1 MKFLAIILFSLLSI
15 LWYYISWEY
24 FRINHLN
31 INQYNSNIIT
41 AILLAGTFL
50 FWFLLSKIINKN
62 KFITDINKNK
72 KIESNYENEFFIPEI
87 KKIKENNSEI
97 FENNT
102 YLTKDSIDI
111 ILDEREEN
119 YKHKINLKKELLKE
133 KLENINKRIE
143 PVDNTLLNVANNIK
157 KNKKQDLKI
166 IEGIWPKLE
175 ILLNNNWIYSYK
187 DLENTEIKKLE
198 NILKNWWKRYLK
210 LHNPITWPKQAKL
223 AKEGKF
229 EELKNYQNKLVKWI
243 EK

>member
-1 MKFLAIILFSLLSI
+1 MKFLAIILFLLLSI
-15 LWYYISWEY
+15 LWYYISWE
-24 FRINHLN
+24 FLRVVHLD

-50 FWFLLSKIINKN
+50 FWFLLSKIVNKE
-62 KFITDINKNK
+62 KDIKTSDKTEDN
-72 KIESNYENEFFIPEI
+72 IYDYENEFFIPEI
-87 KKIKENNSEI
+87 KEVKEGEYKT
-97 FENNT
+97 FEDNT
-102 YLTKDSIDI
+102 DITKDSIDV
-111 ILDEREEN
+111 ILDEREKN
-119 YKHKINLKKELLKE
+119 YKHKINLKEEELKSIE
-133 KLENINKRIE
+133 KKWD

-166 IEGIWPKLE
+166 IEWIWPKLE
-175 ILLNNNWIYSYK
+175 ILLNDSWIYSYK

-210 LHNPITWPKQAKL
+210 LHNPTTWPKQSKL

-229 EELKNYQNKLVKWI
+229 EELKNYQKKLVKWI